1 MNRELLAVAVFAV
14 TSIGVACADGTNNLG
29 GKLELVAK
37 EWVRVSPISAE
48 EKTGYRCC
56 PACDTKK
63 RGEVSGGGRKPYRQ
77 KGTGRARQGST
88 RSPQFRGGGV
98 VFGPHP
104 RSYAQRLPRQM
115 RRLALC
121 GALTSKLDDDAIRV
135 VEGFGLEGPR
145 TRDLVSVLEALGRAE
160 GKVLIVAPGTDE
172 TLILSARNLP
182 GVEVIRADSL
192 NVVSVLDADTV
203 LIEQPALT
211 TMQEVYA

>member
-1 MNRELLAVAVFAV
+1 MPTTKLYASTGEAIGDVELPEELFSAPVNEDVLHQAVIAQLA
-14 TSIGVACADGTNNLG
+14 GRHLGTH
-29 GKLELVAK
+29 
-37 EWVRVSPISAE
+37 
-48 EKTGYRCC
+48 
-56 PACDTKK
+56 DTKK

-135 VEGFGLEGPR
+135 VEGFGLEEPR
-145 TRDLVSVLEALGRAE
+145 TRDLVSVLEALGRAG

-172 TLILSARNLP
+172 ALILSARNLP

-192 NVVSVLDADTV
+192 NVVSVLDAAMV

>member
-1 MNRELLAVAVFAV
+1 MPTTKLYASTGEAIGDVELPEELFSAPVNEAVLHQAVIAQLA
-14 TSIGVACADGTNNLG
+14 GRHLGTH
-29 GKLELVAK
+29 
-37 EWVRVSPISAE
+37 
-48 EKTGYRCC
+48 
-56 PACDTKK
+56 DTKK

>member
-1 MNRELLAVAVFAV
+1 MPTTKLYASTGEAIGDVELPEELFSAPVNEAVLHQAVIAQLA
-14 TSIGVACADGTNNLG
+14 GRHLGTH
-29 GKLELVAK
+29 
-37 EWVRVSPISAE
+37 
-48 EKTGYRCC
+48 
-56 PACDTKK
+56 DTKK

-135 VEGFGLEGPR
+135 VEGFGLQGPM

-172 TLILSARNLP
+172 ALILSARNLP